1 MKERVFEI
9 AYYNKGNPFMQR
21 KNVKAKSLE
30 EAESI
35 IKDSVDF
42 DRIEYILIKYISP
55 DDDF

>member
-1 MKERVFEI
+1 MKRVFEV

-30 EAESI
+30 DAEDI
-35 IKDSVDF
+35 VKCNIDF

-55 DDDF
+55 EDDF

>member
-1 MKERVFEI
+1 MERKVFEI

-30 EAESI
+30 EAEDI
-35 IKDSVDF
+35 VKNNIDF
-42 DRIEYILIKYISP
+42 DRIEYILIKYIST

>member
-21 KNVKAKSLE
+21 KNVKANSLE

-55 DDDF
+55 EEVF

>member
-1 MKERVFEI
+1 MERKVFEI

-55 DDDF
+55 EDDF